1 MKKIFWINLLLAF
14 VFSLPGFSIT
24 PKSGGDLKRRKAAD
38 PAKGGETSG
47 RSGIATPDS
56 HRSKGASSPSSS
68 KGTSDAAKRPIV
80 DFPEETKDQKIIAAD
95 ENTRAPEGLK
105 GLADADAIKAQLD
118 ALIKEFTAK
127 FGLSEAGQKSLE
139 EAFALLYKQEEIYK
153 NGKDYVS
160 EVKSFIEEFF
170 GKADTKADPNA
181 LTKEQS
187 EALIKALADQKIDPG
202 QFAGDLILA
211 FRNVPEKLKTEIRE
225 IAELLKQDG
234 ELAASRIAARNIQV
248 STYSKAF
255 KAALAEN
262 KHFSEAEK
270 TARKAV
276 LDFYYAKG
284 LSEEEV
290 RSLQCECLK
299 TQYSCTR

>member
-1 MKKIFWINLLLAF
+1 MKNFFLLNLLLAL
-14 VFSLPGFSIT
+14 VVSLPGFSLT
-24 PKSGGDLKRRKAAD
+24 PKSSGDIKKRKSADGSKA
-38 PAKGGETSG
+38 GEESG

-56 HRSKGASSPSSS
+56 HKGKGPSGPT
-68 KGTSDAAKRPIV
+68 GTKSTGDAARRPIV

-95 ENTRAPEGLK
+95 ESTRAPEGLK
-105 GLADADAIKAQLD
+105 GLSDSPSFKAELD
-118 ALIKEFTAK
+118 ALIKEFALK
-127 FGLSEAGQKSLE
+127 FNLSEEGQKNLE
-139 EAFALLYKQEEIYK
+139 EAFALLYKQQEIYK

-160 EVKSFIEEFF
+160 EVKSFMEEFF

-187 EALIKALADQKIDPG
+187 DALIKALADQKIDPA
-202 QFAGDLILA
+202 QFAADLILA

-248 STYSKAF
+248 STYAKAF